1 MKKTTF
7 ITSLAVT
14 TMIIISFVCFANK
27 KINNTM
33 IDRTDIYKI
42 IHYASL
48 AGSSHNT
55 QPWRV
60 EVFPNDSITI
70 FVDTS
75 RLLKVVDPRGIEL
88 FISVGAFIEN
98 LSIAANT
105 LGYIT
110 EITINETN
118 INSNSPVSIIKLS
131 KISSVQNL
139 EVLKELELRTTLRIP
154 FETVAI
160 KTVDLEKIVSIAPD
174 NISFIPSSS
183 PNGAFIAKKELEAYT
198 IQAYNKDAQDELAAW
213 MRFSNKDINSKRDGL
228 TPAGMGIKGIAGFFV
243 RNFMK
248 PDDSKKESFVKK
260 GVEKTQKQV
269 ENCAGWIII
278 STEEDNTKNLINIGR
293 IYERINIE
301 CRSLNIG
308 FHPMNQIIEEY
319 PVYKEVKDKLKLGKE
334 IRFIARIGYV
344 DKYPAPVSKRRSV
357 ESFTVF
363 K

>member
-1 MKKTTF
+1 
-7 ITSLAVT
+7 
-14 TMIIISFVCFANK
+14 
-27 KINNTM
+27 
-33 IDRTDIYKI
+33 
-42 IHYASL
+42 
-48 AGSSHNT
+48 
-55 QPWRV
+55 
-60 EVFPNDSITI
+60 
-70 FVDTS
+70 
-75 RLLKVVDPRGIEL
+75 
-88 FISVGAFIEN
+88 VGAFIEN
-98 LSIAANT
+98 LNIAANT